1 MKEILREMLNVVKE
15 RNESGGNGGFAQVMV
30 RYAGSGKVYN
40 YGESKIDA
48 IKLDDTMYLA
58 IAFKDKDKDMI
69 DFQLV
74 YKDDSVA

>member
-1 MKEILREMLNVVKE
+1 MKEILREMLEIVKE
-15 RNESGGNGGFAQVMV
+15 RNESEGNGFAQVMV

-48 IKLDDTMYLA
+48 IKFDDVMYLA
-58 IAFKDKDKDMI
+58 IAYKDKDKDMI